1 MMQNAQERSSKLRVL
16 KLSTIAISSVFLVE
30 IFLGLA
36 VSSLAILSD
45 GLHALL
51 DALTT
56 LGLLFATRE
65 ALKPPDAEH
74 TYGHEKFESLGGLA
88 GGMVLIGMALLIMYE
103 AVAKIIQNQQYLNLE
118 FKLAGF
124 IAIGYTFFIDLV
136 RVGIFS
142 KTIQAESSTVK
153 AGFYHAIA
161 DLASTIIALLGFG
174 LATQGIHNGDAV
186 ASMFLSALLVY
197 LSVKTIWSSGME
209 LSDAISKDIVEKVR
223 REILGTSG
231 VYGCEGLRVRRVGE
245 KTFIEATVKV
255 PEDMSLEEA
264 HALASKIEENIKASL
279 GAAETT
285 IHVEPLREKVK
296 TETLV
301 EKLASEVEGVK
312 ETHKISAVQMDG
324 RLYITL
330 HAKVDAKLSV
340 QEAHEIAEKIEDKI
354 DAKISDVENVT
365 VHIEPYS
372 TKKYSVPEAS
382 EKEIKKI
389 INDTMS
395 EFPQALRCK
404 RIVTYLAGNRR
415 YISIDCSFAK
425 QISIEEAHKIA
436 SQIERNVKKRFREA
450 MVTVHTEPD

>member
-1 MMQNAQERSSKLRVL
+1 MQNALEKTRKLRVL
-16 KLSTIAISSVFLVE
+16 KLSTIAISSVVLVE
-30 IFLGLA
+30 VVLGLA

-56 LGLLFATRE
+56 FGLFFATRE

-88 GGMVLIGMALLIMYE
+88 GGIILVGIALWIMYE
-103 AVAKIIQNQQYLNLE
+103 AMEKIIVNQPYLNLE
-118 FKLAGF
+118 IEAAGF
-124 IAIGYTFFIDLV
+124 FAIGYTLCVDFF
-136 RVGIFS
+136 RVGTFS
-142 KTIQAESSTVK
+142 KVMHAGSSTVK

-161 DLASTIIALLGFG
+161 DLSSTIIALIGFA
-174 LATQGIHNGDAV
+174 LATLGIYNGDAY
-186 ASMFLSALLVY
+186 ASMFLSALLIY
-197 LSVKTIWSSGME
+197 LSVKTIWSTGME
-209 LSDAISKDIVEKVR
+209 LSDAISKDIVEKIR
-223 REILGTSG
+223 REILGING
-231 VYGCEGLRVRRVGE
+231 VCGCEGLKVRRAGT

-264 HALASKIEENIKASL
+264 HALASKIENNIKASL
-279 GAAETT
+279 GEAETT
-285 IHVEPLREKVK
+285 IHIEPLKERIK
-296 TETLV
+296 TENLV

-312 ETHKISAVQMDG
+312 ETHKISAVRMNG

-330 HAKVDAKLSV
+330 HARVDPKLSV
-340 QEAHEIAEKIEDKI
+340 QEAHDIAEKIEGKI
-354 DAKISDVENVT
+354 NGEISEVENVT

-372 TKKYSVPEAS
+372 ARKGKTPELS

-389 INDTMS
+389 IYETME

-404 RIVTYLAGNRR
+404 RIITYVAENRR

-436 SQIERNVKKRFREA
+436 SKIEKNVKRHFGEA
-450 MVTVHTEPD
+450 TVTVHTEPD